1 MASEEYASRMA
12 SPRPSSTH
20 PPSIHAK
27 DRTSSADGEG
37 TPKVAASEHALESE
51 AEDDVIHIDPPSHR
65 VSKIGGGGY
74 DPPKEDLGSEG
85 GNTEEEGGWVT
96 ERGYGAPIL
105 ASDEMAKHPEAEY
118 MQPAVSP
125 ELERRGSG
133 EYTLNDSEGVP
144 AYIAGRKSVSR
155 GSSRANSIHGGTP
168 SLSRFAS
175 SDDNDRIGTPL
186 DNVKEYEP
194 LFPEDEEEH
203 GKHERPL
210 TATDKLKRPDLARH
224 HFPSQD
230 VWEDTPSSL
239 QLQTTVESPQA
250 PEEPRTPKD
259 QGSAQAFENPE
270 AEAQR
275 KQEITDDVKTSF
287 LPEPSKRFAKP
298 HPNPD
303 VANDVTATRRPGMA
317 HRFPSH
323 DIWEDTAESLQLV
336 TTVSGPQTDETAA
349 FADDASPIA
358 AGAAAGAATT
368 AAVSKPTILARPARP
383 AAATKDVSPTEKKLP
398 VIPVRPKPAIPARPA
413 RPLAKTPSNDKE
425 SSASAP
431 PSTTTSDGAS
441 DVSAKSKPS
450 IPARPTISGAGGG
463 KLAALKAG
471 FMSDLNSRLQL
482 GPQVPK
488 VQEPVREVEAEPA
501 ERAPLADARRGRAK
515 GPQRR
520 KPAAGGAGAGE
531 KEGDVEGK
539 KGVELS
545 FVVPCTLWEI
555 QEGGAVDVPA
565 AEMAKVLREAVGGV
579 DLPRSS
585 TEPTAAA
592 AAPTK
597 ETEAELEPAL
607 SASSST
613 STAAVQTEQQDV
625 VVENTDRSM
634 EKMTAFLGARAPEEE
649 TVAVKDGVEHLGV
662 ADTTRAKGI
671 ETASDGGVRAS
682 EEAKEEASAAAA
694 E

>member
-1 MASEEYASRMA
+1 MA
-12 SPRPSSTH
+12 SPRPSSAR

-51 AEDDVIHIDPPSHR
+51 AEDDIIHIGPPSHR
-65 VSKIGGGGY
+65 ANKIGGGGY
-74 DPPKEDLGSEG
+74 DPPKEDLGPEG

-133 EYTLNDSEGVP
+133 EYILNDSEGVP
-144 AYIAGRKSVSR
+144 AYITGRKSISR
-155 GSSRANSIHGGTP
+155 GSSRTNSIHGGTP

-203 GKHERPL
+203 KKHERPL
-210 TATDKLKRPDLARH
+210 TAAYKLKRPDLARH

-275 KQEITDDVKTSF
+275 KQEITDDDKISF
-287 LPEPSKRFAKP
+287 LPEPSKRFAKS

-303 VANDVTATRRPGMA
+303 VADDVTATRRPGMA

-358 AGAAAGAATT
+358 AAAAAGAAAGAA
-368 AAVSKPTILARPARP
+368 AASRPTILVRP
-383 AAATKDVSPTEKKLP
+383 AAATKDVSPTEKKPP
-398 VIPVRPKPAIPARPA
+398 VIPDRPKPTIPARPA
-413 RPLAKTPSNDKE
+413 RTLAKTPSNGKE
-425 SSASAP
+425 SPAPAP
-431 PSTTTSDGAS
+431 PNTTTSDGAS
-441 DVSAKSKPS
+441 DVSAKPKPS
-450 IPARPTISGAGGG
+450 IPARPTVGGAGGG

-488 VQEPVREVEAEPA
+488 AQEPVREVEAEPV
-501 ERAPLADARRGRAK
+501 ERAPLADARKGRAK

-520 KPAAGGAGAGE
+520 RPAAGGAGAGE
-531 KEGDVEGK
+531 KEGDAEGK

-585 TEPTAAA
+585 AEPIAAA
-592 AAPTK
+592 VAAASTK
-597 ETEAELEPAL
+597 EAEAELEPAL

-613 STAAVQTEQQDV
+613 STAAVQTGQQDG
-625 VVENTDRSM
+625 VVENTDGSV
-634 EKMTAFLGARAPEEE
+634 EKMTAFLGGHAPEEG
-649 TVAVKDGVEHLGV
+649 TVVVKDGVEHLGA
-662 ADTTRAKGI
+662 ADTTKAKEI
-671 ETASDGGVRAS
+671 ETASDGGVKPS
-682 EEAKEEASAAAA
+682 EEAREEASAAAG